1 MKKSLIAL
9 AVAGAMTVPAIV
21 QADVT
26 LSGVVEAEVTKTT
39 DADTKIAAGDVQ
51 LNVAGSQDLGGGL
64 TAFANVRFDGV
75 LSESAA
81 LSDNSD
87 PADTTVQYTDGHNGV
102 MTDSVNVGVKGDF
115 GTLTF
120 GETGVPAEASQ
131 LAGDLHDAYAD
142 LNSAASYAT
151 TIADGVDFS
160 VAVAPEGSGD
170 TTSIGVSF
178 AVDAVTFGL
187 GHNNV
192 ATVGGD
198 AAGYGIKYAEGD
210 ISLAVAA
217 ADVDNSKDIVSGK
230 ATYAVDDLTFA
241 VTHSSEDSDGT
252 NYGSDMTRFEAT
264 YALGTG
270 TSLNLRSTTTDSD
283 NPATKDST
291 TTRLLYSVSF

>member
-9 AVAGAMTVPAIV
+9 AIAGAMTVPAIV

-26 LSGVVEAEVTKTT
+26 LSGVVEAQVTKTT
-39 DADTKIAAGDVQ
+39 DADTKVAAGDVQ

-64 TAFANVRFDGV
+64 TAFANVRFDGG
-75 LSESAA
+75 LSTGTANVTS
-81 LSDNSD
+81 
-87 PADTTVQYTDGHNGV
+87 
-102 MTDSVNVGVKGDF
+102 DSVKLGVSGDF

-120 GETGVPAEASQ
+120 GETGIPAEASQ
-131 LAGDLHDAYAD
+131 LAGDLHDAYDD

-151 TIADGVDFS
+151 TIADGVNFS
-160 VAVAPEGSGD
+160 VAVAPKGSDD
-170 TTSIGVSF
+170 TTSVGISF

-192 ATVGGD
+192 ATSGKD

-217 ADVDNSKDIVSGK
+217 ADVDNSQDIVSGK
-230 ATYAVDDLTFA
+230 ATYSVDDLTFA
-241 VTHSSEDSDGT
+241 VTYSSEDSIGT
-252 NYGSDMTRFEAT
+252 TTYGSDKTRFEAT

-270 TSLNLRSTTTDSD
+270 TSLNLRSTTTDSAD
-283 NPATKDST
+283 PAVKDKT
-291 TTRLLYSVSF
+291 ETRLLYSVSF